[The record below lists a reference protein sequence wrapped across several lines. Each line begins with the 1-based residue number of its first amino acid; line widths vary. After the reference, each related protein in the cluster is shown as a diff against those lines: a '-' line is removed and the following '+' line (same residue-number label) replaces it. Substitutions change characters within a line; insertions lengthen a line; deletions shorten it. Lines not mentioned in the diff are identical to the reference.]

1 MHSNVRKSFSR
12 QGIGGMVVA
21 DSNQKDKV
29 NLTEI
34 SNELYKRRQWHEG
47 ICGKK
52 EKNKMS
58 NFMSKNSRY
67 LSEIINTLQLSEYSK
82 YIKPGF
88 DINENG
94 YEFSVKSKEFL
105 IELLDKYTEPNVLE
119 IRRGHW
125 DKVSDR
131 YIVWIV
137 EGMYRVFM
145 NNSIPEEDLAHIGII
160 MSNLTDYPVRKRYGK
175 ILEMTF
181 KLEQL
186 AGKTYWPKWK
196 TSLGGNEN
204 CVWLDAMAEDLK
216 LFLDKWRFI
225 YGNMGEIRQ
234 MEISDIAEK
243 CAADL
248 TAEQELRAELEFAFA
263 EQINE
268 ALNSDEKLQEKTE
281 EMRKEIY
288 DKKTGSYIKKQEDY
302 EYLRKI
308 VSKRRT
314 EVEQK
319 VLEKCCPGIEVPLD
333 EDIVNEEDFSNMKS
347 AEKILLESIGDY
359 KESLVPFPKVDL
371 PDIDIDAVIEQF
383 RVEHGLQ
390 GDINGVKRK

>member
-1 MHSNVRKSFSR
+1 MHSNARKSFPQR
-12 QGIGGMVVA
+12 GTGGMVVA
-21 DSNQKDKV
+21 DNNQRDKI

-34 SNELYKRRQWHEG
+34 SNELYKRQQRQEG
-47 ICGKK
+47 IPRKI
-52 EKNKMS
+52 EKNKLT

-67 LSEIINTLQLSEYSK
+67 LSEIISTLQLSEFVK
-82 YIKPGF
+82 YIKPKF

-105 IELLDKYTEPNVLE
+105 VELLDKFTEPNVLE
-119 IRRGHW
+119 MRRGHW

-131 YIVWIV
+131 YIIWIV

-145 NNSIPEEDLAHIGII
+145 YNNIPEEDLAQIGII
-160 MSNLTDYPVRKRYGK
+160 MSNLTDYPVRQRYGK
-175 ILEMTF
+175 VLRMTF
-181 KLEQL
+181 ELEQL
-186 AGKTYWPKWK
+186 AGRTYWPKWK
-196 TSLGGNEN
+196 TNLGGNEN

-216 LFLDKWRFI
+216 RFFDKWGFI
-225 YGNMGEIRQ
+225 YENMGEIRQ
-234 MEISDIAEK
+234 MEINDIAEK
-243 CAADL
+243 CSMDL

-268 ALNSDEKLQEKTE
+268 ALSSDEKLQKKTE

-308 VSKRRT
+308 IAKRRT
-314 EVEQK
+314 EVEQE
-319 VLEKCCPGIEVPLD
+319 VWEKCCPGIEAPLED
-333 EDIVNEEDFSNMKS
+333 DIVNEKDFANMKS
-347 AEKILLESIGDY
+347 SEEVLLESIEDY

-390 GDINGVKRK
+390 GGIKGVKQK

>member
-1 MHSNVRKSFSR
+1 MHSNVRKSFLR
-12 QGIGGMVVA
+12 QGTGGMVVA
-21 DSNQKDKV
+21 DNNQRDKV

-34 SNELYKRRQWHEG
+34 SNEFYKRRQWHEG
-47 ICGKK
+47 IYGKT
-52 EKNKMS
+52 EKSKMS

-105 IELLDKYTEPNVLE
+105 IELLDKFTEPNVLE
-119 IRRGHW
+119 MRRGHW

-131 YIVWIV
+131 YIIWIV

-145 NNSIPEEDLAHIGII
+145 NNGIPEEDLAQIGII

-175 ILEMTF
+175 VLEMTF
-181 KLEQL
+181 ELEQL

-196 TSLGGNEN
+196 TNLGGNEN

-216 LFLDKWRFI
+216 LFLDKWGFI
-225 YGNMGEIRQ
+225 YNNMGEIRQ
-234 MEISDIAEK
+234 MEINDIAEK

-263 EQINE
+263 EKIND
-268 ALNSDEKLQEKTE
+268 ALNSDEKLQKKTE
-281 EMRKEIY
+281 ELRKEIY
-288 DKKTGSYIKKQEDY
+288 DKKTGSYIKRQEDY

-314 EVEQK
+314 EVEQD
-319 VLEKCCPGIEVPLD
+319 VWEKCCPGIEVPKED
-333 EDIVNEEDFSNMKS
+333 DIVNEEDFSNMKS
-347 AEKILLESIGDY
+347 AEEILLESIDDY

-383 RVEHGLQ
+383 RVEHGLL
-390 GDINGVKRK
+390 GNECGVKQG

>member
-1 MHSNVRKSFSR
+1 
-12 QGIGGMVVA
+12 
-21 DSNQKDKV
+21 
-29 NLTEI
+29 
-34 SNELYKRRQWHEG
+34 
-47 ICGKK
+47 
-52 EKNKMS
+52 
-58 NFMSKNSRY
+58 MSKNSRY
-67 LSEIINTLQLSEYSK
+67 LSEIINTLQLSEYFK

-105 IELLDKYTEPNVLE
+105 IELLDKFTEPNVLE
-119 IRRGHW
+119 MRRGHW

-131 YIVWIV
+131 YIIWIV

-145 NNSIPEEDLAHIGII
+145 NNKIPKEDLAQIGKI
-160 MSNLTDYPVRKRYGK
+160 MSNLTDYPVRERYGK
-175 ILEMTF
+175 VLGMTF
-181 KLEQL
+181 ELERL
-186 AGKTYWPKWK
+186 AGRTYRPKWL
-196 TSLGGNEN
+196 TNLGGNEN

-216 LFLDKWRFI
+216 RFLDKWGFI
-225 YGNMGEIRQ
+225 YDNMGEIRQ
-234 MEISDIAEK
+234 MEINDIAEK

-248 TAEQELRAELEFAFA
+248 TADQELRAELEFAFA

-268 ALNSDEKLQEKTE
+268 ALSSDEKLQKKTE

-308 VSKRRT
+308 VAKRRT
-314 EVEQK
+314 EVEQE
-319 VLEKCCPGIEVPLD
+319 VWEKCCPGIEVPLED
-333 EDIVNEEDFSNMKS
+333 DIVNEKDFANMKS
-347 AEKILLESIGDY
+347 AEEILLESIEDY

-390 GDINGVKRK
+390 GDIGGVKRK

>member
-1 MHSNVRKSFSR
+1 
-12 QGIGGMVVA
+12 MVVVDNA
-21 DSNQKDKV
+21 QRGKV

-34 SNELYKRRQWHEG
+34 SNELYKRQQRREG
-47 ICGKK
+47 RHGKI
-52 EKNKMS
+52 EKNKLS

-67 LSEIINTLQLSEYSK
+67 LSEIINTLQLSEYFK

-105 IELLDKYTEPNVLE
+105 IELLDKFTEPNVLE
-119 IRRGHW
+119 MRRGHW

-131 YIVWIV
+131 YIIWIV

-145 NNSIPEEDLAHIGII
+145 NNKIPKEDLAQIGKI
-160 MSNLTDYPVRKRYGK
+160 MSNLTDYPVRERYGK
-175 ILEMTF
+175 VLGMTF
-181 KLEQL
+181 ELERL
-186 AGKTYWPKWK
+186 AGRTYRPKWL
-196 TSLGGNEN
+196 TNLGGNEN

-216 LFLDKWRFI
+216 RFLDKWGFI
-225 YGNMGEIRQ
+225 YDNMGEIRQ
-234 MEISDIAEK
+234 MEINDIAEK

-248 TAEQELRAELEFAFA
+248 TADQELRAELEFAFA

-268 ALNSDEKLQEKTE
+268 ALSSDEKLQKKTE

-308 VSKRRT
+308 VAKRRT
-314 EVEQK
+314 EVEQE
-319 VLEKCCPGIEVPLD
+319 VWEKCCPGIEVPLED
-333 EDIVNEEDFSNMKS
+333 DIVNEKDFANMKS
-347 AEKILLESIGDY
+347 AEEILLESIEDY

-390 GDINGVKRK
+390 GDIGGVKRK

>member
-1 MHSNVRKSFSR
+1 MHLNTRKLFPR
-12 QGIGGMVVA
+12 QGTGGMVVA
-21 DSNQKDKV
+21 DNDQRDKV

-34 SNELYKRRQWHEG
+34 SNELYKRQQRQEG
-47 ICGKK
+47 INGKT
-52 EKNKMS
+52 EKNKLS

-67 LSEIINTLQLSEYSK
+67 LSQIINTLQLSEYFK

-105 IELLDKYTEPNVLE
+105 IELLDKFTEPNVLE
-119 IRRGHW
+119 MRRGNW

-131 YIVWIV
+131 YTVWIV

-145 NNSIPEEDLAHIGII
+145 NNNIPKEDLEQIGII

-175 ILEMTF
+175 ILGMTF
-181 KLEQL
+181 ELEQL
-186 AGKTYWPKWK
+186 AGRMYWPKWK
-196 TSLGGNEN
+196 TNLEINEN

-216 LFLDKWRFI
+216 RFFDKWEFI
-225 YGNMGEIRQ
+225 YDNMGEIRQ
-234 MEISDIAEK
+234 MEIDNIAEK
-243 CAADL
+243 KATEL
-248 TAEQELRAELEFAFA
+248 TAEQQFRAEVEFAYA

-268 ALNSDEKLQEKTE
+268 ALNSDEKYQKKME
-281 EMRKEIY
+281 EIRKEIY

-308 VSKRRT
+308 VFKRRT
-314 EVEQK
+314 EVERE
-319 VLEKCCPGIEVPLD
+319 VLEKYCPDIEMPP
-333 EDIVNEEDFSNMKS
+333 EEQIVREEDFSNMKS
-347 AEKILLESIGDY
+347 AEEILLESIEDY
-359 KESLVPFPKVDL
+359 KESRVPFPKVDL

-390 GDINGVKRK
+390 GDRNGVKRK

>member
-1 MHSNVRKSFSR
+1 M
-12 QGIGGMVVA
+12 A
-21 DSNQKDKV
+21 DNNQRDKV

-34 SNELYKRRQWHEG
+34 SNEFYKRRQWHEG
-47 ICGKK
+47 IYGKT
-52 EKNKMS
+52 EKSKMS

-105 IELLDKYTEPNVLE
+105 IELLDKFTEPNVLE
-119 IRRGHW
+119 MRRGHW

-131 YIVWIV
+131 YIIWIV

-145 NNSIPEEDLAHIGII
+145 NNGIPEEDLAQIGII

-175 ILEMTF
+175 VLEMTF
-181 KLEQL
+181 ELEQL

-196 TSLGGNEN
+196 TNLGGNEN

-216 LFLDKWRFI
+216 LFLDKWGFI
-225 YGNMGEIRQ
+225 YNNMGEIRQ
-234 MEISDIAEK
+234 MEINDIAEK

-263 EQINE
+263 EKIND
-268 ALNSDEKLQEKTE
+268 ALNSDEKLQKKTE
-281 EMRKEIY
+281 ELRKEIY
-288 DKKTGSYIKKQEDY
+288 DKKTGSYIKRQEDY

-314 EVEQK
+314 EVEQD
-319 VLEKCCPGIEVPLD
+319 VWEKCCPGIEVPKED
-333 EDIVNEEDFSNMKS
+333 DIVNEEDFSNMKS
-347 AEKILLESIGDY
+347 AEEILLESIDDY

-383 RVEHGLQ
+383 RVEHGLL
-390 GDINGVKRK
+390 GNECGVKQG

>member
-1 MHSNVRKSFSR
+1 MFPW
-12 QGIGGMVVA
+12 QGGMVVVDNA
-21 DSNQKDKV
+21 QRGKV

-34 SNELYKRRQWHEG
+34 SNELYKRQQRREG
-47 ICGKK
+47 RHGKI
-52 EKNKMS
+52 EKNKLS

-67 LSEIINTLQLSEYSK
+67 LSEIINTLQLSEYFK

-105 IELLDKYTEPNVLE
+105 IELLDKFTEPNVLE
-119 IRRGHW
+119 MRRGHW

-131 YIVWIV
+131 YIIWIV

-145 NNSIPEEDLAHIGII
+145 NNKIPKEDLAQIGKI
-160 MSNLTDYPVRKRYGK
+160 MSNLTDYPVRERYGK
-175 ILEMTF
+175 VLGMTF
-181 KLEQL
+181 ELERL
-186 AGKTYWPKWK
+186 AGRTYRPKWL
-196 TSLGGNEN
+196 TNLGGNEN

-216 LFLDKWRFI
+216 RFLDKWGFI
-225 YGNMGEIRQ
+225 YDNMGEIRQ
-234 MEISDIAEK
+234 MEINDIAEK

-248 TAEQELRAELEFAFA
+248 TADQELRAELEFAFA

-268 ALNSDEKLQEKTE
+268 ALSSDEKLQKKTE

-308 VSKRRT
+308 VAKRRT
-314 EVEQK
+314 EVEQE
-319 VLEKCCPGIEVPLD
+319 VWEKCCPGIEVPLED
-333 EDIVNEEDFSNMKS
+333 DIVNEKDFANMKS
-347 AEKILLESIGDY
+347 AEEILLESIEDY

-390 GDINGVKRK
+390 GDIGGVKRK

>member
-1 MHSNVRKSFSR
+1 MHLNTRKLFPW
-12 QGIGGMVVA
+12 QGGMVVVDNA
-21 DSNQKDKV
+21 QRGKV

-34 SNELYKRRQWHEG
+34 SNELYKRQQRREG
-47 ICGKK
+47 RHGKI
-52 EKNKMS
+52 EKNKLS

-67 LSEIINTLQLSEYSK
+67 LSEIINTLQLSEYFK

-105 IELLDKYTEPNVLE
+105 IELLDKFTEPNVLE
-119 IRRGHW
+119 MRRGHW

-131 YIVWIV
+131 YIIWIV

-145 NNSIPEEDLAHIGII
+145 NNKIPKEDLAQIGKI
-160 MSNLTDYPVRKRYGK
+160 MSNLTDYPVRERYGK
-175 ILEMTF
+175 VLGMTF
-181 KLEQL
+181 ELERL
-186 AGKTYWPKWK
+186 AGRTYRPKWL
-196 TSLGGNEN
+196 TNLGGNEN

-216 LFLDKWRFI
+216 RFLDKWGFI
-225 YGNMGEIRQ
+225 YDNMGEIRQ
-234 MEISDIAEK
+234 MEINDIAEK

-248 TAEQELRAELEFAFA
+248 TADQELRAELEFAFA

-268 ALNSDEKLQEKTE
+268 ALSSDEKLQKKTE

-308 VSKRRT
+308 VAKRRT
-314 EVEQK
+314 EVEQE
-319 VLEKCCPGIEVPLD
+319 VWEKCCPGIEVPLED
-333 EDIVNEEDFSNMKS
+333 DIVNEKDFANMKS
-347 AEKILLESIGDY
+347 AEEILLESIEDY

-390 GDINGVKRK
+390 GDIGGVKRK

>member
-1 MHSNVRKSFSR
+1 
-12 QGIGGMVVA
+12 MVDNA
-21 DSNQKDKV
+21 QRGKV

-34 SNELYKRRQWHEG
+34 SNELYKRQQRREG
-47 ICGKK
+47 RHGKI
-52 EKNKMS
+52 EKNKLS

-67 LSEIINTLQLSEYSK
+67 LSEIINTLQLSEYFK

-105 IELLDKYTEPNVLE
+105 IELLDKFTEPNVLE
-119 IRRGHW
+119 MRRGHW

-131 YIVWIV
+131 YIIWIV

-145 NNSIPEEDLAHIGII
+145 NNKIPKEDLAQIGKI
-160 MSNLTDYPVRKRYGK
+160 MSNLTDYPVRERYGRV
-175 ILEMTF
+175 LGMTF
-181 KLEQL
+181 ELERL
-186 AGKTYWPKWK
+186 AGRTYRPKWL
-196 TSLGGNEN
+196 TNLGGNEN

-216 LFLDKWRFI
+216 RFLDKWGFI
-225 YGNMGEIRQ
+225 YDNMGEIRQ
-234 MEISDIAEK
+234 MEINDIAEK

-248 TAEQELRAELEFAFA
+248 TADQELRAELEFAFA

-268 ALNSDEKLQEKTE
+268 ALSSDEKLQKKTE

-308 VSKRRT
+308 VAKRRT
-314 EVEQK
+314 EVEQE
-319 VLEKCCPGIEVPLD
+319 VWEKCCPGIEVPLED
-333 EDIVNEEDFSNMKS
+333 DIVNEKDFANMKS
-347 AEKILLESIGDY
+347 AEEILLESIEDY

-390 GDINGVKRK
+390 GDIGGVKRK

>member
-1 MHSNVRKSFSR
+1 
-12 QGIGGMVVA
+12 MVVA
-21 DSNQKDKV
+21 ENNQRDKV

-34 SNELYKRRQWHEG
+34 SNEFYKRRQWHEG
-47 ICGKK
+47 IYGKT
-52 EKNKMS
+52 EKSKMS

-67 LSEIINTLQLSEYSK
+67 LSEIINTLQLSEYFK

-105 IELLDKYTEPNVLE
+105 IELLDKFTEPNVLE
-119 IRRGHW
+119 MRRGHW

-131 YIVWIV
+131 YIIWII

-145 NNSIPEEDLAHIGII
+145 NNGTPEEDLAQIGII

-175 ILEMTF
+175 VLEMTF
-181 KLEQL
+181 ELEQL

-216 LFLDKWRFI
+216 LFLDKWGFI
-225 YGNMGEIRQ
+225 YDNMGEIRQ
-234 MEISDIAEK
+234 MEINDIAEK

-263 EQINE
+263 EKIND
-268 ALNSDEKLQEKTE
+268 ALNSDEKLQKKTE
-281 EMRKEIY
+281 ELRKEIY
-288 DKKTGSYIKKQEDY
+288 DKKTGSYIKSQEDY

-314 EVEQK
+314 EVEQE
-319 VLEKCCPGIEVPLD
+319 VLEKCCPGIEVPKED
-333 EDIVNEEDFSNMKS
+333 DIVNEEDFSNMKS
-347 AEKILLESIGDY
+347 AKEILLESIDDY

-383 RVEHGLQ
+383 RIEHGLQ
-390 GDINGVKRK
+390 GNECGVKQG

>member
-1 MHSNVRKSFSR
+1 
-12 QGIGGMVVA
+12 MVVA
-21 DSNQKDKV
+21 DNNQRDKI

-34 SNELYKRRQWHEG
+34 SNELYKRQQRQEG
-47 ICGKK
+47 IPRKT
-52 EKNKMS
+52 EKSKLT

-67 LSEIINTLQLSEYSK
+67 LSEIINTLQLSEYVK
-82 YIKPGF
+82 YIKPKF

-94 YEFSVKSKEFL
+94 YEFSIKSKEFL
-105 IELLDKYTEPNVLE
+105 IELLDKFTEPNVLE
-119 IRRGHW
+119 MRRGHW

-131 YIVWIV
+131 YIIWIV

-145 NNSIPEEDLAHIGII
+145 YNNIPGEDLAQIGII
-160 MSNLTDYPVRKRYGK
+160 MSNLTDYPVRERYGK
-175 ILEMTF
+175 ILRMTF
-181 KLEQL
+181 ELEQL
-186 AGKTYWPKWK
+186 AGRTYWPKWK
-196 TSLGGNEN
+196 TNLGGNEN

-216 LFLDKWRFI
+216 RFLDKWGLI
-225 YGNMGEIRQ
+225 YDNMGEIRQ
-234 MEISDIAEK
+234 MEINDIAEK
-243 CAADL
+243 CSMDL

-268 ALNSDEKLQEKTE
+268 ALSSDEKLQKKTE

-308 VSKRRT
+308 IAKRRT
-314 EVEQK
+314 EVEQG
-319 VLEKCCPGIEVPLD
+319 VWEKCCPGIEVPLED
-333 EDIVNEEDFSNMKS
+333 DIVNEEDFSDMKS
-347 AEKILLESIGDY
+347 AEEVLLESIEDY

-390 GDINGVKRK
+390 GDRNGVKRK

>member
-1 MHSNVRKSFSR
+1 M
-12 QGIGGMVVA
+12 A
-21 DSNQKDKV
+21 DNNQRDKI

-34 SNELYKRRQWHEG
+34 SNELYRRQQRQEG
-47 ICGKK
+47 IHGKT
-52 EKNKMS
+52 EKNKLS

-67 LSEIINTLQLSEYSK
+67 LSEIINTLQLSEYFK

-105 IELLDKYTEPNVLE
+105 IELLDKFTEPNVLE
-119 IRRGHW
+119 MRRGHW

-131 YIVWIV
+131 YIIWIV

-145 NNSIPEEDLAHIGII
+145 NNNIPEEDLAQIGLI
-160 MSNLTDYPVRKRYGK
+160 MSNLTDYPVRERYGK
-175 ILEMTF
+175 VLGMTF

-186 AGKTYWPKWK
+186 AGRTYWPKWK
-196 TSLGGNEN
+196 TKLGGNEN
-204 CVWLDAMAEDLK
+204 CVWLDAMAEDFK
-216 LFLDKWRFI
+216 RFLDKWGFI
-225 YGNMGEIRQ
+225 YDNMGEIRQ
-234 MEISDIAEK
+234 MEINDIAEK
-243 CAADL
+243 CATDL
-248 TAEQELRAELEFAFA
+248 TTEQELYAEVEFAFA

-268 ALNSDEKLQEKTE
+268 ALNSDEKLQNRME
-281 EMRKEIY
+281 EMRKEIF

-308 VSKRRT
+308 VFKRKT
-314 EVEQK
+314 EVERE
-319 VLEKCCPGIEVPLD
+319 VLEKCCPDIKVPPEEEIVRE
-333 EDIVNEEDFSNMKS
+333 EDIANMKS
-347 AEKILLESIGDY
+347 AEEILLESIDDY

-371 PDIDIDAVIEQF
+371 PDINIDEVIEQF

-390 GDINGVKRK
+390 GDRNGVKRK

>member
-1 MHSNVRKSFSR
+1 
-12 QGIGGMVVA
+12 MVDNA
-21 DSNQKDKV
+21 QRGKV

-34 SNELYKRRQWHEG
+34 SNELYKRQQRREG
-47 ICGKK
+47 RHGKI
-52 EKNKMS
+52 EKNKLS

-67 LSEIINTLQLSEYSK
+67 LSEIINTLQLSEYFK

-105 IELLDKYTEPNVLE
+105 IELLDKFTEPNVLE
-119 IRRGHW
+119 MRRGHW

-131 YIVWIV
+131 YIIWIV

-145 NNSIPEEDLAHIGII
+145 NNKIPKEDLAQIGKI
-160 MSNLTDYPVRKRYGK
+160 MSNLTDYPVRERYGK
-175 ILEMTF
+175 VLGMTF
-181 KLEQL
+181 ELERL
-186 AGKTYWPKWK
+186 AGRTYRPKWL
-196 TSLGGNEN
+196 TNLGGNEN

-216 LFLDKWRFI
+216 RFLDKWGFI
-225 YGNMGEIRQ
+225 YDNMGEIRQ
-234 MEISDIAEK
+234 MEINDIAEK

-248 TAEQELRAELEFAFA
+248 TADQELRAELEFAFA

-268 ALNSDEKLQEKTE
+268 ALSSDEKLQKKTE

-308 VSKRRT
+308 VAKRRT
-314 EVEQK
+314 EVEQE
-319 VLEKCCPGIEVPLD
+319 VWEKCCPGIEVPLED
-333 EDIVNEEDFSNMKS
+333 DIVNEKDFANMKS
-347 AEKILLESIGDY
+347 AEEILLESIEDY

-390 GDINGVKRK
+390 GDIGGVKRK

>member
-1 MHSNVRKSFSR
+1 MHSNVRKSFPR
-12 QGIGGMVVA
+12 QGTGGMVVA
-21 DSNQKDKV
+21 DNNQRDKV

-47 ICGKK
+47 IYGKT
-52 EKNKMS
+52 EKSKMS

-67 LSEIINTLQLSEYSK
+67 LLEIINTLQLSEYSQ

-105 IELLDKYTEPNVLE
+105 IELLDKFTEPNVLE
-119 IRRGHW
+119 MRRGHW

-131 YIVWIV
+131 YIIWIV

-145 NNSIPEEDLAHIGII
+145 NNGIPEEDLAQIGII

-175 ILEMTF
+175 VLEMTF
-181 KLEQL
+181 ELEQL

-196 TSLGGNEN
+196 TNLGGNEN

-216 LFLDKWRFI
+216 FFLDKWGFI
-225 YGNMGEIRQ
+225 YNNMGEIRQ
-234 MEISDIAEK
+234 MEINDIAEK

-263 EQINE
+263 EKIND
-268 ALNSDEKLQEKTE
+268 ALNSDEKLQKKTE
-281 EMRKEIY
+281 ELRKEIY
-288 DKKTGSYIKKQEDY
+288 DKKTGSYIKRQEDY

-314 EVEQK
+314 EVEQE
-319 VLEKCCPGIEVPLD
+319 VWEKCCPGIEVPKED
-333 EDIVNEEDFSNMKS
+333 DIVNEEDFSNLKS
-347 AEKILLESIGDY
+347 AEEILLESIDDY

-383 RVEHGLQ
+383 RVEHELLG
-390 GDINGVKRK
+390 NECGVKQV

>member
-1 MHSNVRKSFSR
+1 
-12 QGIGGMVVA
+12 MVVA
-21 DSNQKDKV
+21 DNNKRDKI

-34 SNELYKRRQWHEG
+34 SNELYKRQQRQEG
-47 ICGKK
+47 IPRKT
-52 EKNKMS
+52 EKSKLT

-67 LSEIINTLQLSEYSK
+67 LSEIINTLQLSEYFK
-82 YIKPGF
+82 YIKPKF

-105 IELLDKYTEPNVLE
+105 VELLDKFTEPNVLE
-119 IRRGHW
+119 MRRGHW

-131 YIVWIV
+131 YIIWIV

-145 NNSIPEEDLAHIGII
+145 YNNIPEEDLAQIGII
-160 MSNLTDYPVRKRYGK
+160 MSNLTDYPVRERYGK
-175 ILEMTF
+175 VLRMTF
-181 KLEQL
+181 ELEQL
-186 AGKTYWPKWK
+186 AGRTYWPKWK
-196 TSLGGNEN
+196 TNLGGNEN

-216 LFLDKWRFI
+216 HFLDKWGFI
-225 YGNMGEIRQ
+225 YDNMGEIRQ
-234 MEISDIAEK
+234 MEINDIAEK

-263 EQINE
+263 ENIND
-268 ALNSDEKLQEKTE
+268 ALNSDEKLQKKTE
-281 EMRKEIY
+281 ELRKEIY
-288 DKKTGSYIKKQEDY
+288 DKKTGSYIKRQEDY

-314 EVEQK
+314 EVEQE
-319 VLEKCCPGIEVPLD
+319 VWEKCCPGIEVPKED
-333 EDIVNEEDFSNMKS
+333 DIVNEEDFSNMKS
-347 AEKILLESIGDY
+347 TEEILLESIDDY

-383 RVEHGLQ
+383 RVEHGLL
-390 GDINGVKRK
+390 GNECGVKQG

>member
-1 MHSNVRKSFSR
+1 
-12 QGIGGMVVA
+12 MVVA
-21 DSNQKDKV
+21 DNNKRDKI

-34 SNELYKRRQWHEG
+34 SNELYKRQQRQEG
-47 ICGKK
+47 IPRKT
-52 EKNKMS
+52 EKSKLT

-67 LSEIINTLQLSEYSK
+67 LSEIINTLQLSEYFK
-82 YIKPGF
+82 YIKPKF

-105 IELLDKYTEPNVLE
+105 VELLDKFTELNVLE
-119 IRRGHW
+119 MRRGHW

-131 YIVWIV
+131 YIIWIV

-145 NNSIPEEDLAHIGII
+145 YNNIPEEDLAQIGII
-160 MSNLTDYPVRKRYGK
+160 MSNLTDYPVRERYGK
-175 ILEMTF
+175 VLRMTF
-181 KLEQL
+181 ELEQL
-186 AGKTYWPKWK
+186 AGRTYWPKWK
-196 TSLGGNEN
+196 TNLGGNEN

-216 LFLDKWRFI
+216 HFLDKWGFI
-225 YGNMGEIRQ
+225 YDNMGEIRQ
-234 MEISDIAEK
+234 MEINDIAEK

-263 EQINE
+263 ENIND
-268 ALNSDEKLQEKTE
+268 ALNSDEKLQKKTE
-281 EMRKEIY
+281 ELRKEIY
-288 DKKTGSYIKKQEDY
+288 DKKTGSYIKRQEDY

-314 EVEQK
+314 EVEQE
-319 VLEKCCPGIEVPLD
+319 VWEKCCPGIEVPKED
-333 EDIVNEEDFSNMKS
+333 DIVNEEDFSNMKS
-347 AEKILLESIGDY
+347 TEEILLESIDDY

-383 RVEHGLQ
+383 RVEHGLL
-390 GDINGVKRK
+390 GNECGVKQG